1 MRSWSVYT
9 HRLFNPDLPLSLET
23 GIEVES
29 SYQITTGLKISG
41 AIRKSVLTNLTD
53 NNRRSNSSLP
63 RVHSDWPLYDFGGQ
77 DGHIHKLTLSYVKN
91 LKPGLYGRVHAGL
104 LEPFF
109 AAVGG
114 EILYKPAQWPV
125 GLGIDVHRVRKRDYD
140 MRFDLLDYR
149 TNVDT

>member
-1 MRSWSVYT
+1 M
-9 HRLFNPDLPLSLET
+9 
-23 GIEVES
+23 
-29 SYQITTGLKISG
+29 
-41 AIRKSVLTNLTD
+41 
-53 NNRRSNSSLP
+53 
-63 RVHSDWPLYDFGGQ
+63 HSDWPLYDFGGQ

-149 TNVDT
+149 TNVGHLSIYYDAGGMFDVELNIGRYPMTVPPPLLRGNLAVVGKLVDMQH